1 MNALVVSGDAG
12 LVDDLLRLGA
22 AADADVV
29 VARNAEEA
37 RSWWRHA
44 PLVLVGADLLGR
56 GMPRRAGVVLVAR
69 DDRHEAFRAAVEL
82 GAEQVAVL
90 PEAEPLLVD
99 VLAAAAEP
107 AGTAG
112 LIVGV
117 TGARGGAG
125 ASVLASMLALTA
137 ARQGLRPLLVDG
149 DPLGGGLDLMLGLE
163 QADGLRWSGLAGRRG
178 RLSSAA
184 LRDALPA
191 VRGVSL
197 LSHDRGEPVRVPAEA
212 VQTVLGAAVRGFDLV
227 IVDLPRGAAVE
238 AARSYVVAPAE
249 VRSTVAAGTIAA
261 EQLRHCTDVRLLI
274 RGPSRGGL
282 SSRAVADSVGLPLA
296 GEYAHDRRIPA
307 AVEQGDLRL
316 RGPLARLCS
325 RLVGDLR
332 SIQAGWGESR

>member
-29 VARNAEEA
+29 VARNTEEA
-37 RSWWRHA
+37 RAWWRHA

-56 GMPRRAGVVLVAR
+56 GMPRRPGVVLVAR
-69 DDRHEAFRAAVEL
+69 DDREEAFRTAVEL

-90 PEAEPLLVD
+90 PDAEPLLVD

-112 LIVGV
+112 LIIGV

-125 ASVLASMLALTA
+125 ASVLASTLALTA
-137 ARQGLRPLLVDG
+137 AKQGLRPLLVDG

-163 QADGLRWSGLAGRRG
+163 QTNGLRWSGLTGRRG
-178 RLSSAA
+178 RLSGAA

-197 LSHDRGEPVRVPAEA
+197 LSHDRGDPVRVPTEA
-212 VQTVLGAAVRGFDLV
+212 VQTILGAAVRGFDLV
-227 IVDLPRGAAVE
+227 VVDLPRGAAVE
-238 AARSYVVAPAE
+238 ATRAYVVTPAE
-249 VRSTVAAGTIAA
+249 VRSTVAARTIAA
-261 EQLRHCTDVRLLI
+261 EQLRHSADVRLLV

-282 SSRAVADSVGLPLA
+282 SSHAVADAAGLPLA

-316 RGPLARLCS
+316 RGPLARLCTQLIS
-325 RLVGDLR
+325 ELQLICTG
-332 SIQAGWGESR
+332 SGESR